1 MGTPKNKIQ
10 RHGERVLNV
19 PQETVT
25 GVSTPEGNYISE
37 VDAKHRK
44 AFGQFFTPS
53 EIAQSMACWINGCNP
68 KKVLDPAVGPGIL
81 LEQFSKLNQT
91 ATIRGVDLDPSPL
104 RYAIDRLPKK
114 KNVHLESADFLL
126 LNEPRSV
133 DAITCNPPYVRHHL
147 LNYDREVYSRFHQTI
162 PGLMQTSNLYVLFVA
177 AIWETLKDGGRAS
190 ILLPAD
196 WMNSNFGV
204 PFKRFLQTCG
214 GVRRIAF
221 FTNEV
226 EVFSDALTTAVV
238 LFLEKKA
245 VVAQTDLFVIDQNK
259 NVDFCSLGNEDPQTV
274 KAPNRISI
282 DLATLDPLEKWDQ
295 LLQGKISDIP
305 ENWEML
311 GKFSS
316 TRRGIA
322 TGANKFFHL
331 SAAEVKLNDLDIARA
346 RECIGR
352 AQDAP
357 GLIYGASD
365 RLHSLKSSRIFLMD
379 LNPDFDKDALYL
391 KQGEALDLP
400 SRFLLASRK
409 SWWQQEVRPASPIW
423 VGVFGRDGIRFIRNS
438 TQVVNLTTFHCLY
451 PENLN
456 SIEMDSLTAIL
467 NSSLLQEI
475 NLGSQRAY
483 GGGLQ
488 KVEPKDILTMYVPTI
503 RDLTLIE
510 HQSSKDALKLSDK
523 LLRARSKNWR
533 EPLDV
538 LVEQL
543 FL

>member
-1 MGTPKNKIQ
+1 MGTPKNKTQ

-19 PQETVT
+19 PQETIAC
-25 GVSTPEGNYISE
+25 VSNPEGSYISE

-53 EIAQSMACWINGCNP
+53 EIAQSMACWINGSNP
-68 KKVLDPAVGPGIL
+68 KMVLDPAVGTGIL
-81 LEQFSKLNQT
+81 LEQFLKLNQT
-91 ATIRGVDLDPSPL
+91 TTIRGIDLDPSPL

-114 KNVHLESADFLL
+114 KNIHLESLDFLL

-147 LNYDREVYSRFHQTI
+147 LNYDQEVYSRLNQTI

-177 AIWETLKDGGRAS
+177 AIWQTLKDGGRAS

-221 FTNEV
+221 FTNDV
-226 EVFSDALTTAVV
+226 EVFPDALTTAVI
-238 LFLEKKA
+238 LFLEKK
-245 VVAQTDLFVIDQNK
+245 VTVSPTDLFVIDHDK

-274 KAPNRISI
+274 TATIRIPL
-282 DLATLDPLEKWDQ
+282 DLKSLDPCEKWDQ
-295 LLQGKISDIP
+295 ILQGKDSIIP

-311 GKFSS
+311 GKFST

-331 SAAEVKLNDLDIARA
+331 SAAEVNSNDLDIARS

-357 GLIYGASD
+357 GLIYGPLD
-365 RLHSLKSSRIFLMD
+365 RLNSLKSSKIFLMD
-379 LNPDFDKDALYL
+379 LDPDFEKDALYL
-391 KQGEALDLP
+391 KQGETLELP
-400 SRFLLASRK
+400 SRFLLANRK
-409 SWWQQEVRPASPIW
+409 LWWRQEVRPASPIW
-423 VGVFGRDGIRFIRNS
+423 VGVFGRDGIRFIRNA

-451 PENLN
+451 PEKLTAV
-456 SIEMDSLTAIL
+456 ETDSLTAIL
-467 NSSLLQEI
+467 NSSLLQKI
-475 NLGSQRAY
+475 NMGSQRAY

-488 KVEPKDILTMYVPTI
+488 KVEPKDILEMYVPTI
-503 RDLTLIE
+503 KDLTLIE
-510 HQSSKDALKLSDK
+510 HQSLSAALTLSDN
-523 LLRARSKNWR
+523 LLRVRTKKWR
-533 EPLDV
+533 EPLDA
-538 LVEQL
+538 LVEKL